1 MTQELCMS
9 KNCFMRV
16 MFGSMVAVC
25 LAGCANTN
33 DYPGHTEVAND
44 ITPDM
49 LSLSKRPIDAN
60 NTMRLTNNENYRMMW
75 DDLGRLTLLNRPS
88 RLSHYPVPR

>member
-9 KNCFMRV
+9 KKSVMRA
-16 MFGSMVAVC
+16 MFGTMAAVC
-25 LAGCANTN
+25 LAGCANTSN
-33 DYPGHTEVAND
+33 YPGHSEVAND
-44 ITPDM
+44 ITPDI

-75 DDLGRLTLLNRPS
+75 DDLGRLSLLNRPS
-88 RLSHYPVPR
+88 RLSPYPMPR